1 MDGFAGKVAAVT
13 GAGSGIGAALAVELA
28 RAGATLAISDIDL
41 DGLTATEK
49 QVAALGAP
57 VRADRLDVSDREAV
71 AAYAETVSDSF
82 GKVNQIY
89 NNAGISFYGDVEISR
104 IAEIERVMNVNYW
117 GVVYGTKAFL
127 PHLIASGEGHVVNV
141 SSAFGLFAVP
151 GQAAYNSAKFAVRGF
166 SEALYQEMALAG
178 HPVRVTTV
186 FPGGVT
192 SAFLRNMTVAEALGD
207 VDLVEN
213 FNVRLW
219 STSPEKAARVILRGV
234 GRNRPRVLIGPDM
247 KVLDLAVRIVGPHYQ
262 RLVPPVLR
270 RFMKPLN

>member
-1 MDGFAGKVAAVT
+1 MEGFAGKVAAVT
-13 GAGSGIGAALAVELA
+13 GAGSGIGQALAIELA
-28 RAGATLAISDIDL
+28 RRGATLAISDIDT

-57 VRADRLDVSDREAV
+57 VRADRLDVSDREAFL
-71 AAYAETVSDSF
+71 AYAETVNDSF

-104 IAEIERVMNVNYW
+104 FVEIERVMDVNYW
-117 GVVYGTKAFL
+117 GVVHGTKAFL
-127 PHLIASGEGHVVNV
+127 PHLIASGDGHVVNV

-166 SEALYQEMALAG
+166 SEALYQEMALARL
-178 HPVRVTTV
+178 PVRVTTV

-192 SAFLRNMTVAEALGD
+192 SAFLRNMTVAEELGD
-207 VDLVEN
+207 IDLTQN
-213 FNVRLW
+213 FDVRLW
-219 STSPEKAARVILRGV
+219 STSPQKAARVILRGV
-234 GRNRPRVLIGPDM
+234 GKNRPRVLIGPDM

-262 RLVPPVLR
+262 QLVPPVLR
-270 RFMKPLN
+270 RFMKPLS